1 MQFCNPR
8 VLKLLV
14 KIYIV
19 FYSLQTDAV
28 SNIKFTWTV
37 RWKPLVAPT
46 QRFVLA
52 LWRNVHKLEKQLN
65 NLRAEP
71 GVYIINNSEV
81 STIFFKRETNNMVQI
96 HINNPHLHGVGQR
109 NRLLNMC
116 FSFLKLF
123 LSIFHQ
129 PVWPASYC
137 LSKNVISKER
147 LMFKSKLIRNVDDI
161 SVTKRSELYFQCDRR
176 GA

>member
-8 VLKLLV
+8 VLKLFV

-65 NLRAEP
+65 SLRAEP

-96 HINNPHLHGVGQR
+96 HLNNPHLHGVGQHHR
-109 NRLLNMC
+109 
-116 FSFLKLF
+116 
-123 LSIFHQ
+123 
-129 PVWPASYC
+129 
-137 LSKNVISKER
+137 
-147 LMFKSKLIRNVDDI
+147 
-161 SVTKRSELYFQCDRR
+161 
-176 GA
+176 